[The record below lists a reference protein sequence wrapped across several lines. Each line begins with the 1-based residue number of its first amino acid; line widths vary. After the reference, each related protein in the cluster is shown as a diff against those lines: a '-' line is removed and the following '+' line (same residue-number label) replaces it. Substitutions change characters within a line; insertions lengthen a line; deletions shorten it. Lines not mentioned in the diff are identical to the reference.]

1 MQRYGKAQKGALFAS
16 KSVQLITEL
25 QDSSKAGPSS
35 ILPPVR
41 ACKGVLPPC
50 RDGNKPLTEQ
60 IGFQV
65 LEFVPCLLLPFLLFP
80 SWLWAGTNNELTAG

>member
-1 MQRYGKAQKGALFAS
+1 MQRYGKAQNTALIAS
-16 KSVQLITEL
+16 KPVQPITEL
-25 QDSSKAGPSS
+25 QDKACPSS
-35 ILPPVR
+35 VLPPMR

-50 RDGNKPLTEQ
+50 RDGNKPLSEQ
-60 IGFQV
+60 IGFEE